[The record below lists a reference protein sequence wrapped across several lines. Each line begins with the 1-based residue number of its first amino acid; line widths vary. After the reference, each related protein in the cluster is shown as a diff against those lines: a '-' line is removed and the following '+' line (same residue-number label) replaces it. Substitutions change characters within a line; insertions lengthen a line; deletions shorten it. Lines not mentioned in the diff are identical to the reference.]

1 MGSSIEGREPINGA
15 PWILHW
21 STLETVTIIP
31 RPSPLVMSS
40 RSLQAAFERLMHTA
54 PSPLFHRARSLYLNK
69 YDLDGRDS
77 PSPLRLFV
85 LNEDVNER
93 IEPRAEATEG
103 TRMAIL
109 TIRATRL
116 ALVHW
121 QQPHAATAKE
131 AAAYFAAHWDLE
143 LPPLTPQA
151 EPWFRNGG
159 HQSWL
164 EAPQDLCWSRR
175 SPLPG

>member
-1 MGSSIEGREPINGA
+1 MK
-15 PWILHW
+15 
-21 STLETVTIIP
+21 
-31 RPSPLVMSS
+31 S

-69 YDLDGRDS
+69 YDLDGRYS

-85 LNEDVNER
+85 LKEEVNER
-93 IEPRAEATEG
+93 IDPRAEATEAP
-103 TRMAIL
+103 RMAIL

-121 QQPHAATAKE
+121 QQPHAASAAE
-131 AAAYFAAHWDLE
+131 AAAYFTAQWDLD
-143 LPPLTPQA
+143 LPLLTPQA

-164 EAPQDLCWSRR
+164 EAPQDLCWSRC